1 MRADCPSFIML
12 RASKCGQKLE
22 VTAVCND
29 HNHEI
34 SETASKCLPQNR
46 KLPDTIKHNVLKMLS
61 NHVDRQ
67 EIIEYIREKTNKQLT
82 HKDLHNLLA
91 TNRYFLDN
99 YKNRKIKGISIITN
113 LFLNFIILMVNQYH
127 FVFL

>member
-46 KLPDTIKHNVLKMLS
+46 KLPDNIKHDVLKMLS

-67 EIIEYIREKTNKQLT
+67 EIIEYIRVKTNKHLT
-82 HKDLHNLLA
+82 QKDLHNLLA
-91 TNRYFLDN
+91 TNRDSFDSFRN
-99 YKNRKIKGISIITN
+99 DTKKGNSVYW
-113 LFLNFIILMVNQYH
+113 FF
-127 FVFL
+127 F